1 MIEIEKPKGIECIHA
16 SENSCSAQFVI
27 EPLEKGYGITLGNSL
42 RRVLLS
48 SLPGAAA
55 TSIAIEGIRH
65 EFSTIPGVVE
75 DVTEIVLNLKGVNF
89 KLYEDSAEVII
100 DHTGS
105 GVITA
110 KDIIC
115 SSDVE
120 VLNPDHHIATLNDD
134 AKLFIRIDV
143 KTGTGWRVADKNKTP
158 NQAAGVIAIDSI
170 FSPVKKVNFRVEN
183 TLVGNSTDYDK
194 LTLEIE
200 TNGAVTPEE
209 ALSQSAKI
217 LIDQLSV
224 FVNLNETQGAV
235 TQDVEAD
242 DMGQKMKLL
251 EMSIEDLDLSVRSYN
266 CLKRANVNTVGQL
279 VGMTAEEMM
288 KVRNLGKKS
297 LEEIQNK
304 VEELGLLFQRSVD
317 EENS

>member
-1 MIEIEKPKGIECIHA
+1 MIDIEKPKGIECVYT
-16 SENSCSAQFVI
+16 SEDGRCSQFVI

-55 TSIAIEGIRH
+55 TSIAIDGIRH

-89 KLYEDSAEVII
+89 RLHADSAEVII
-100 DHTGS
+100 NHTGS
-105 GVITA
+105 GIITA
-110 KDIIC
+110 GDIVC
-115 SSDVE
+115 NSDVE

-143 KTGTGWRVADKNKTP
+143 KNGTGWRVADKNKNANMPT
-158 NQAAGVIAIDSI
+158 GVIAIDSI
-170 FSPVKKVNFRVEN
+170 FSPVEKVNFRVEN

-194 LTLEIE
+194 LTIDIE
-200 TNGAVTPEE
+200 TNGSISPEE
-209 ALSQSAKI
+209 ALSLSAKI
-217 LIDQLSV
+217 LTDQLSV
-224 FVNLNETQGAV
+224 FVNLTETQGIV
-235 TQDVEAD
+235 TQNVEQD
-242 DMGQKMKLL
+242 DHSQQLKLL
-251 EMSIEDLDLSVRSYN
+251 ETSIEDLDLSVRSYN

-279 VGMTAEEMM
+279 VGMTADEMM

-304 VEELGLLFQRSVD
+304 VEELGLVFKGDSD
-317 EENS
+317 ESNG

>member
-1 MIEIEKPKGIECIHA
+1 MINIEKPKGIECVYT
-16 SENSCSAQFVI
+16 SEDGRISQFVI
-27 EPLEKGYGITLGNSL
+27 EPLEKGYGTTLGNSL

-55 TSIAIEGIRH
+55 TAITIDGIRH

-89 KLYEDSAEVII
+89 RLHAESAEVVIN
-100 DHTGS
+100 HTGS
-105 GVITA
+105 GIITA
-110 KDIIC
+110 GDIVC

-143 KTGTGWRVADKNKTP
+143 KNGTGWRVADKNKTA
-158 NQAAGVIAIDSI
+158 NQASGVIPIDSI
-170 FSPVKKVNFRVEN
+170 FSPVEKVNFRVEN

-194 LTLEIE
+194 LTLDIE
-200 TNGAVTPEE
+200 TNGAITPEE
-209 ALSQSAKI
+209 ALSLSAKI
-217 LIDQLSV
+217 LTDQLSI
-224 FVNLNETQGAV
+224 FVNLTETQGFI
-235 TQDVEAD
+235 TQSVESD
-242 DMGQKMKLL
+242 DESAKQKLL
-251 EMSIEDLDLSVRSYN
+251 ETSIEDLDLSVRSYN
-266 CLKRANVNTVGQL
+266 CLKRANVNTVGHL
-279 VGMTAEEMM
+279 VSMTADEMM

-304 VEELGLLFQRSVD
+304 VAELGLEFKGDVD
-317 EENS
+317 ESNA

>member
-1 MIEIEKPKGIECIHA
+1 MVEIEKPKGIECINT
-16 SENSCSAQFVI
+16 SENGCSAQFVI

-48 SLPGAAA
+48 SIPGAAA

-89 KLYEDSAEVII
+89 KLYTDSAEVII
-100 DHTGS
+100 NHTGS
-105 GVITA
+105 GIITA
-110 KDIIC
+110 KDIQC
-115 SSDVE
+115 NSDVE
-120 VLNPDHHIATLNDD
+120 VLNPEHHIATLNDD

-170 FSPVKKVNFRVEN
+170 FSPVEKVNFRVEN

-200 TNGAVTPEE
+200 TNGAITPKE
-209 ALSQSAKI
+209 ALCESARI

-224 FVNLNETQGAV
+224 FVNLNEAQGTVA
-235 TQDVEAD
+235 QDVEAD
-242 DMGQKMKLL
+242 DMSQKMRLL

-279 VGMTAEEMM
+279 VSMTAEEMM

-304 VEELGLLFQRSVD
+304 VEELGLFFLRDVD